1 MEKIIGFIRRHR
13 DFWAYTLFGFLASVI
28 NIVSFMLIKQVFH
41 THYIF
46 ANTLAWLISVI
57 FGFFTNKSLVF
68 KSKYSTGYALFTE
81 LLAFFFFR
89 GLSFFADSGLMV
101 LFISVLHWNSFISK
115 TIDQVLVGLLN
126 YATSRYTFSK
136 EKKEM
141 TARLRKLRQ
150 ERLHNYRKKKT
161 TNHSKKTAS
170 HKEQSK

>member
-1 MEKIIGFIRRHR
+1 MSFIRRHR

-101 LFISVLHWNSFISK
+101 LFISILHWNSFISK
-115 TIDQVLVGLLN
+115 TVDQVLVGILN

-136 EKKEM
+136 EQKEM

-150 ERLHNYRKKKT
+150 ERLRNHRQKKL
-161 TNHSKKTAS
+161 TNQTQKNIDQQKIELKK
-170 HKEQSK
+170 